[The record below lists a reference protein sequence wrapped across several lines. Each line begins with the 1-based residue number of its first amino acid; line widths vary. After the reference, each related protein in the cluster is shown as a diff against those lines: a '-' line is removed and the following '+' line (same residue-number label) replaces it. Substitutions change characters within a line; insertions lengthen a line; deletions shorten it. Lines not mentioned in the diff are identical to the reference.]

1 MFFDPLYLIIMISFL
16 ALSAVTSLRVKA
28 AFAQGKKTAVS
39 SGVTGA
45 EAAARILKANGIFDV
60 KIIEGK
66 GFLTD
71 HYNPA
76 TKNLV
81 LSPDVY
87 RGSSAASVGVAAH
100 EVGHAVQHATGY
112 RWLGLRTALV
122 PVVNIGSNI
131 GLWLVIIGIILGSAY
146 QASSGNLSIGYYL
159 ALVGVILYSATFVFS
174 VVTVPVEIDAS
185 RRAVR
190 ELEAD
195 GITRSAEETE
205 AVRKVLSAAA
215 LTYVAAAIGSLLQ
228 LAYWVLRSGI
238 LNRRD

>member
-1 MFFDPLYLIIMISFL
+1 MFFDPLYLIIMLTCL

-87 RGSSAASVGVAAH
+87 RSDCAPH
-100 EVGHAVQHATGY
+100 
-112 RWLGLRTALV
+112 WFPL
-122 PVVNIGSNI
+122 
-131 GLWLVIIGIILGSAY
+131 
-146 QASSGNLSIGYYL
+146 
-159 ALVGVILYSATFVFS
+159 
-174 VVTVPVEIDAS
+174 
-185 RRAVR
+185 
-190 ELEAD
+190 
-195 GITRSAEETE
+195 
-205 AVRKVLSAAA
+205 
-215 LTYVAAAIGSLLQ
+215 
-228 LAYWVLRSGI
+228 
-238 LNRRD
+238 

>member
-1 MFFDPLYLIIMISFL
+1 MFFDPLYLIIMLTCL

-159 ALVGVILYSATFVFS
+159 ALTGVILYSATFVFS

-195 GITRSAEETE
+195 GITRSAEETD

>member
-1 MFFDPLYLIIMISFL
+1 MLTCL

-159 ALVGVILYSATFVFS
+159 ALAGVILYSATFVFS